1 MKSSSFDYLRAREV
15 PEALTALAQGGSD
28 AKLLAGGQSLGPM
41 LNLRLARP
49 KLLID
54 VSRIA
59 ALKTIEEK
67 PHSWSIGAAVTHAK
81 MEDAKSTF
89 HGAMMLGEVA
99 AGIAYRGIRNRGTIG
114 GSLAHA
120 DPAAD
125 WPLALATLAAVIHLR
140 NAAGQTRLVPAD
152 DFATTAFTTRLAE
165 DEMIESVSVPKISS
179 AGRYGYFKFC
189 RKTGEFAEASAAV
202 VFDPEYRTARIFMGA
217 LSGAPRALHQLA
229 EAIAQHGRS
238 AVTSDTIATAVRH
251 ADPNLDSV
259 DVHLHATVV
268 RRAIERAMVS

>member
-1 MKSSSFDYLRAREV
+1 MKSSSFDYLRAHEV
-15 PEALTALAQGGSD
+15 PEALTALARGGSD

-89 HGAMMLGEVA
+89 QGAMMLGEVA

-125 WPLALATLAAVIHLR
+125 WPLALATLAAMIHLR
-140 NAAGQTRLVPAD
+140 NAAGKARLVPAD
-152 DFATTAFTTRLAE
+152 DFATSAFTTRLAE
-165 DEMIESVSVPKISS
+165 DEMIESVSVPKISP

-202 VFDPEYRTARIFMGA
+202 VFDPQHCTARIFMGA
-217 LSGAPRALHQLA
+217 LSGAPRALQQLA

-238 AVTSDTIATAVRH
+238 AITSDAIATAVRN

-259 DVHLHATVV
+259 DLHLHTTVV
-268 RRAIERAMVS
+268 RRALERAMVP